1 MRSQATQLDRPPPVG
16 AWLQLLAALL
26 WLPQAALLAWSIQQ
40 LSVGASAPTVLAP
53 AIAVVLIGV
62 LRAACEAWG
71 MRQLFRDARE
81 QVSRLRATVASA
93 LASHSPLDRHRPTSG
108 LATSAI
114 TEQAELILPALTRYP
129 PVRLRLRVVPVVLL
143 ATVAWQSWI
152 AAAILLMAAPL
163 IPLFMAVIGW
173 RARAAS
179 EAQLLELGR
188 LNGFLLDRLRGLAT
202 LRAFDAV
209 DLTAR
214 RLRASAEDLKRRTM
228 VVLRIA
234 FLSSAVLELFSA
246 LGVALVAVY
255 VGFHLLGQLPFGAWG
270 QKLTLGEGLFI
281 LMLAPAF
288 FEPLRDLAAVWH
300 DRAAGAAALAR
311 LDALANPA
319 ATMVGMRAPDA
330 QTRPEKAEADL
341 RTAERSTDEVPV
353 PVPVQGQGQGQGQE
367 QAQAQAQAVTV
378 SGLSFGFDDET
389 AVFDRFDL
397 SIRPGEHLAIVGPS
411 GSGKSTLLGLIAGM
425 ATPRAGEILIGALA
439 MADDTARAARARI
452 GWMGQRP
459 HVFAA
464 PLRANVTMG
473 RPIDSATIDA
483 ALRLAVLDT
492 VDQVRRNA
500 PLGEDGSGLS
510 GGELVRLALAR
521 LATRRDIGVLLVD
534 EPTAHLDGDTA
545 RLVIDAL
552 LELARGRTL
561 IVATHDPAVIERMDR
576 TITLPLPGGQRR
588 DSAGQWTDGH
598 GQADDQRRAA

>member
-53 AIAVVLIGV
+53 AIAVMLIGV

-93 LASHSPLDRHRPTSG
+93 LASHSPFDRHRPTSG

-202 LRAFDAV
+202 LCAFDAV

-300 DRAAGAAALAR
+300 DRAAGTAALAR

-319 ATMVGMRAPDA
+319 ATMVGMGIPEA

-341 RTAERSTDEVPV
+341 RTAERTDDEL
-353 PVPVQGQGQGQGQE
+353 PVPVQGQEQE
-367 QAQAQAQAVTV
+367 QEQRQAQAQAVTV

-397 SIRPGEHLAIVGPS
+397 SVRPGEHLAIVGPS

-439 MADDTARAARARI
+439 MADDTARTARVRI

-473 RPIDSATIDA
+473 RPVDSATIDA

-552 LELARGRTL
+552 LDLARGRTL

-588 DSAGQWTDGH
+588 DNAVQRTDAH
-598 GQADDQRRAA
+598 GQAGDQRRAA

>member
-53 AIAVVLIGV
+53 AIAVMLIGV

-93 LASHSPLDRHRPTSG
+93 LASHSPFDRHRPTSG

-300 DRAAGAAALAR
+300 DRAAGTAALAR

-319 ATMVGMRAPDA
+319 ATMVGMGIPEA

-341 RTAERSTDEVPV
+341 RTAERTNDEL
-353 PVPVQGQGQGQGQE
+353 PVPVQGQEQE
-367 QAQAQAQAVTV
+367 QEQEQRQAQAQAVTV

-397 SIRPGEHLAIVGPS
+397 SVRPGEHLAIVGPS

-439 MADDTARAARARI
+439 MADDTARTARVRI

-473 RPIDSATIDA
+473 RPVDSATIDA

-552 LELARGRTL
+552 LDLARGRTL

-588 DSAGQWTDGH
+588 DNAVQRTDAH
-598 GQADDQRRAA
+598 GQAGDQRRAA

>member
-53 AIAVVLIGV
+53 AIAVMLIGV

-93 LASHSPLDRHRPTSG
+93 LASHSPFDRHRPTSG

-300 DRAAGAAALAR
+300 DRAAGTAALAR

-319 ATMVGMRAPDA
+319 ATMVGMGIPEA

-341 RTAERSTDEVPV
+341 RTAERTNDEL
-353 PVPVQGQGQGQGQE
+353 PVPVQGQEQE
-367 QAQAQAQAVTV
+367 QRQAQAQAVTV

-397 SIRPGEHLAIVGPS
+397 SVRPGEHLAIVGPS

-439 MADDTARAARARI
+439 MADDTARTARVRI

-473 RPIDSATIDA
+473 RPVDSATIDA

-552 LELARGRTL
+552 LDLARGRTL

-576 TITLPLPGGQRR
+576 TITLPLRGGQRR
-588 DSAGQWTDGH
+588 DNAVQRTDAH
-598 GQADDQRRAA
+598 GQAGDQRRAA

>member
-53 AIAVVLIGV
+53 AIAVMLIGV

-93 LASHSPLDRHRPTSG
+93 LASHSPFDRHRPTSG

-300 DRAAGAAALAR
+300 DRAAGTAALAR

-319 ATMVGMRAPDA
+319 ATMVGMGIPEA

-341 RTAERSTDEVPV
+341 RTAERTDDEL
-353 PVPVQGQGQGQGQE
+353 PVPVQGQEQE
-367 QAQAQAQAVTV
+367 QEQRQAQAQAVTV

-397 SIRPGEHLAIVGPS
+397 SVRPGEHLAIVGPS

-439 MADDTARAARARI
+439 MADDTARTARVRI

-473 RPIDSATIDA
+473 RPVDSATIDA

-552 LELARGRTL
+552 LDLARGRTL

-588 DSAGQWTDGH
+588 DNAVQRTDAH
-598 GQADDQRRAA
+598 GQAGDQRRAA

>member
-1 MRSQATQLDRPPPVG
+1 MRSQATCLDRPPPVG
-16 AWLQLLAALL
+16 AWLQLLAALC

-40 LSVGASAPTVLAP
+40 LADGAPAPTVLVP
-53 AIAVVLIGV
+53 AIAVMLIGI
-62 LRAACEAWG
+62 LRAVCDAWG
-71 MRQLFRDARE
+71 VRQLFGAARD
-81 QVSRLRATVASA
+81 QVTRLRADVASA
-93 LASHSPLDRHRPTSG
+93 LASHSPLDRQRPASG

-129 PVRLRLRVVPVVLL
+129 PVRLRLMIVPAVLVV
-143 ATVAWQSWI
+143 AVAWHSWI
-152 AAAILLMAAPL
+152 AAAILLLAAPL

-179 EAQLLELGR
+179 EAQLIELGR

-311 LDALANPA
+311 LDTLARPA
-319 ATMVGMRAPDA
+319 TPIAGVRTGQDRGRAEESDHA
-330 QTRPEKAEADL
+330 GADRGAPL
-341 RTAERSTDEVPV
+341 
-353 PVPVQGQGQGQGQE
+353 
-367 QAQAQAQAVTV
+367 AVTV
-378 SGLSFGFDDET
+378 AGLSFGFDDGMPI
-389 AVFDRFDL
+389 FDRFDL
-397 SIRPGEHLAIVGPS
+397 SVRPGEHLAITGAS
-411 GSGKSTLLGLIAGM
+411 GSGKSTLLGLIAGL
-425 ATPRAGEILIGALA
+425 ATPSAGRIRIGALA
-439 MADDTARAARARI
+439 MAGDSAGAARASI

-459 HVFAA
+459 HVFAT
-464 PLRANVTMG
+464 PLRANVALG
-473 RPIDSATIDA
+473 RTVDASSIDA
-483 ALRLAVLDT
+483 AIRLAALGS

-521 LATRRDIGVLLVD
+521 LAVGRDAGVLLVD
-534 EPTAHLDGDTA
+534 EPTAHLDADTA

-552 LELARGRTL
+552 LDLARDRTL
-561 IVATHDPAVIERMDR
+561 IVATHDPAVIARMDR
-576 TITLPLPGGQRR
+576 TISLAPTVSRGPVDGPGL
-588 DSAGQWTDGH
+588 ADGPELVD
-598 GQADDQRRAA
+598 AERRAA